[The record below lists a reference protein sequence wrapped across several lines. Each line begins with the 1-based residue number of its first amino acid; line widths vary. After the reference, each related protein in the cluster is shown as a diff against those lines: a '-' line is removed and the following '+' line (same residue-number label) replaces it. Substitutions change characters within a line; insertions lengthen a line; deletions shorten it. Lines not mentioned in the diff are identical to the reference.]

1 VEVEVAAVKG
11 AHAGIEWIGPDAVDP
26 LDRGGA

>member
-11 AHAGIEWIGPDAVDP
+11 AHAGIEWVGPDATDP
-26 LDRGGA
+26 LDRV